1 MNPRILVVGAGINGL
16 CAAWQLL
23 RHMPGSDILLVDRFL
38 PGHGRG
44 SSHGDER
51 IIRSSYATAEWVRA
65 MVYTRAELWPQLE
78 ADVGARLVHPGPAVF
93 WGPEA
98 GPIGAYSEAVRG
110 AAGSG
115 VHIEEIDVVEARRRF
130 PHMRF
135 PDAERVLH
143 DHDAGV
149 IAAARTMRALERLL
163 ADAGVRR
170 LQARVTGLDED
181 DAGVTLQTSEG
192 PLRAEHVV
200 LAAGAWIR
208 DLVPSLA
215 PRAMPAYQHVGFWE
229 MDVAVGRSP
238 AWVHLGVEGLHY
250 GLPTFD
256 GEMKAAFH
264 RTGTGEDDP
273 DTEEWPDPAELERV
287 REKLSEWFVPG
298 PGARIGWD
306 TCLYTNA
313 PEDAFVLEEPPG
325 HRRVLAV
332 SACSGHAF
340 KLAPHTGERVA
351 AWVVGRG

>member
-1 MNPRILVVGAGINGL
+1 MSPPIIIVGAGINGL

-23 RHMPGSDILLVDRFL
+23 RHLPGTHILLVDRL
-38 PGHGRG
+38 LAGHGRG

-65 MVYTRAELWPQLE
+65 MVTTRAELWPQLE
-78 ADVGARLVHPGPAVF
+78 AEAGEALVHPGPAVF

-115 VHIEEIDVVEARRRF
+115 VRIEEIDVVEARRRF
-130 PHMRF
+130 PAMRF

-143 DHDAGV
+143 DQDAGV

-163 ADAGVRR
+163 DRAGVRR
-170 LQARVTGLDED
+170 LQARVTALDED
-181 DAGVTLQTSEG
+181 DGGVTLQTSEG
-192 PLRAEHVV
+192 PLRGEHVV
-200 LAAGAWIR
+200 LTAGAWIR
-208 DLVPSLA
+208 DLVPSLG
-215 PRAMPAYQHVGFWE
+215 PRAMPAYQQVGFWE

-238 AWVHLGVEGLHY
+238 AWVHLGVDGLHY
-250 GLPTFD
+250 GLPTLD
-256 GEMKAAFH
+256 GRMKAAFH
-264 RTGTGEDDP
+264 RTGSGADDP
-273 DTEEWPDPAELERV
+273 DTEEGPDPVALERV
-287 REKLSEWFVPG
+287 GARLSEWFSPG
-298 PGARIGWD
+298 PGARVGWD

-313 PEDAFVLEEPPG
+313 PDDAFVLEEPPG

-340 KLAPHTGERVA
+340 KLAPHTGARVA
-351 AWVVGRG
+351 AWVVGR